1 MGDSLSVVS
10 GSIASISPGNVTVM
24 EGKPP
29 ESNSTLPPWSGWV
42 CVVDSAENAKGQML
56 PGLASAM
63 SLRTMSTQS
72 PTAMVLPVNRKST
85 NWTSWMAISA
95 LPPSTRMS
103 GGGAGGGGEGG
114 GGLGGGLGGGTDG
127 GTDGGGG
134 DGGGGAGGGLG
145 GGGVGK
151 GGGLGGGVD
160 GGAEGGGGD
169 GGADGGGGDGGI
181 GGGFDTTATLNDSL
195 LSSPVRPSRT

>member
-1 MGDSLSVVS
+1 
-10 GSIASISPGNVTVM
+10 
-24 EGKPP
+24 
-29 ESNSTLPPWSGWV
+29 
-42 CVVDSAENAKGQML
+42 VDSAENAKGQML

-72 PTAMVLPVNRKST
+72 PTSMVLPVNRKST
-85 NWTSWMAISA
+85 NWTSWMATSA

-114 GGLGGGLGGGTDG
+114 GGDGGGLGGGTEG

-134 DGGGGAGGGLG
+134 DGGGGDGGGLG

-151 GGGLGGGVD
+151 GGGEGGGVD
-160 GGAEGGGGD
+160 GGANGGGGD
-169 GGADGGGGDGGI
+169 GGAVGGGGDGGD
-181 GGGFDTTATLNDSL
+181 GGGLDTTVTVSDSL